1 MGGFTTGKPPSSDD
15 DGWSQYEWGKNDIIE
30 MIEKIVET
38 YADKEWAFIYEPLQ
52 NAFDSFYVSDSSTAT
67 NGYVVRK
74 NTCEVEIDPT
84 NNRSQSKTTELAGT
98 VIISKRYLCPL
109 QLQNQEKVK
118 P

>member
-1 MGGFTTGKPPSSDD
+1 MSRSLRERKPLKKQSGYNPGEDQWVALPPGKPPSSDD

-67 NGYVVRK
+67 NGYVVA
-74 NTCEVEIDPT
+74 C
-84 NNRSQSKTTELAGT
+84 KTM
-98 VIISKRYLCPL
+98 
-109 QLQNQEKVK
+109 
-118 P
+118 